1 MGAADDINALIDEQ
15 LGLVSLAQLRTHQA
29 SESALR
35 WRLGRS
41 WRMAMPGVLQTF
53 TGPLDERRQLLAAAL
68 YAGPEAALTGS
79 GALTWYGLPSCARD
93 LRLWFVTPR
102 RCGERS
108 FGRVAVRRS
117 VLVDPQVRSDL
128 CLRIS
133 SPARAAIDTARRLP
147 TQDRVDAVVIEAVQR
162 RVVTLPDLSHWLA
175 LGGTLGRRKAQRAI
189 ETAATGV
196 WSVPEAELLSLLATS
211 PVLPEVWAN
220 PRLTSARGVALLT
233 PDGWLD
239 DVAMALMV
247 HSRQH
252 HFDVEEWE
260 SPWPETAGMPN
271 TESPASPSPRG

>member
-79 GALTWYGLPSCARD
+79 GALTWSGLPSCARD
-93 LRLWFVTPR
+93 PRLWFVTPR

-133 SPARAAIDTARRLP
+133 SPARAAIDTARRSRHR
-147 TQDRVDAVVIEAVQR
+147 TGSMRSSSR
-162 RVVTLPDLSHWLA
+162 RC
-175 LGGTLGRRKAQRAI
+175 
-189 ETAATGV
+189 
-196 WSVPEAELLSLLATS
+196 
-211 PVLPEVWAN
+211 
-220 PRLTSARGVALLT
+220 SAG
-233 PDGWLD
+233 
-239 DVAMALMV
+239 
-247 HSRQH
+247 S
-252 HFDVEEWE
+252 
-260 SPWPETAGMPN
+260 
-271 TESPASPSPRG
+271 